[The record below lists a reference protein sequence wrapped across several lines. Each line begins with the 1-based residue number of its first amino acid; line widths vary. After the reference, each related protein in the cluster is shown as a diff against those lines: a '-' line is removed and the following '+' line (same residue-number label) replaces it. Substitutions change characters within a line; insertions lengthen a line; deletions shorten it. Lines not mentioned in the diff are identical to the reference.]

1 MATVL
6 EARRVTRRYGE
17 GAARVDALRGIDLRI
32 ERGEF
37 VAIMGPS
44 GCGKSTL
51 LNVLAGLD
59 RPSSGEVW
67 LDGHRIDELS
77 ETALAKLRR
86 RRIGFVF
93 QSFNLL
99 PTLTAAENV
108 ELPLRLVGHGRRKSR
123 RLARELLDELGVAA
137 RSDAGPSEL
146 SGGEQQRVA
155 LARALANRPDIVVGD
170 EPTGNLDS
178 VATREV
184 LALLAAA
191 RGRGQTLL
199 LVTHDARV
207 AAAADRVITVRDG
220 AIADEDEL
228 APARRVALP
237 FDPPSTR

>member
-6 EARRVTRRYGE
+6 EARCVTRRYGE
-17 GAARVDALRGIDLRI
+17 GSARVEALRGVDLRI
-32 ERGEF
+32 EQGEF

-67 LDGHRIDELS
+67 LEGGRIDELS

-99 PTLTAAENV
+99 PTLTAVENV
-108 ELPLRLVGHGRRKSR
+108 ELPLRLVGRSRRKAR
-123 RLARELLDELGVAA
+123 RIAVELLDELGVGARPDAA
-137 RSDAGPSEL
+137 TTEL
-146 SGGEQQRVA
+146 SGGQQQRVA
-155 LARALANRPDIVVGD
+155 LARALANRPDIVMGD

-178 VATREV
+178 AATREV

-191 RGRGQTLL
+191 RTLGQTLL
-199 LVTHDARV
+199 LVTHDPRV
-207 AAAADRVITVRDG
+207 AAAADRVITIRDG
-220 AIADEDEL
+220 LIADEDEL
-228 APARRVALP
+228 QPARRVALP
-237 FDPPSTR
+237 FGPNPDP

>member
-191 RGRGQTLL
+191 RRRGQTLL